1 MLHIFTFS
9 FFQVLFYSKFSKR
22 VTGDVASCLRCD
34 HFSSEVCC
42 AMKNTGHITP
52 SRKKQVEM
60 WPIWCVLSP
69 RQDAFIFDNAQFN
82 MKDFMMVL
90 LPVEYFRSKTQE
102 LSLI

>member
-1 MLHIFTFS
+1 
-9 FFQVLFYSKFSKR
+9 
-22 VTGDVASCLRCD
+22 
-34 HFSSEVCC
+34 
-42 AMKNTGHITP
+42 MKNTGHITP

-102 LSLI
+102 LSLIWKIRQGDFDIHYEKGHLPLLSLIILAEEWLFSD